1 MLSVEAWPD
10 LRDPVLVV
18 AMTGWVDAGLAGSS
32 AAQDIIDGMS
42 APRRFATYDLGD
54 TADLRTTRPIA
65 RLDDGMT
72 RRIEWPTLS
81 FVAGRASRDVV
92 VLTGPEPCV
101 QWQRVTEDI
110 VGVAERLEVRTA
122 FTLGAMPAAVSHRRP
137 VPVLA
142 TATSRSLAQEV
153 GALRGDYHGPTGLQ
167 SVLQVALGEAGIDG
181 VGLWAQVP
189 HYVSGTPSPPAARAL
204 LERLRDLAS
213 VAVDLRDLDRRV
225 ERYLVQVE
233 AGLAERPDVA
243 EMVAA
248 IDEEEEEISG
258 DALAS
263 EIERFL
269 RSEPEG
275 DDPDR

>member
-1 MLSVEAWPD
+1 MLSVETWPD
-10 LRDPVLVV
+10 LRDPVLVI
-18 AMTGWVDAGLAGSS
+18 ACTGWVDAGLAGSG
-32 AAQDIIDGMS
+32 AAQEIIDGMT
-42 APRRFATYDLGD
+42 AARRFATYDLGD

-81 FVAGRASRDVV
+81 FVAGRAGRDAI

-110 VGVAERLEVRTA
+110 VGVAERLGVTMA
-122 FTLGAMPAAVSHRRP
+122 VTLGAMPAAVSHRRP

-142 TATSRSLAQEV
+142 TATTRSLAQEI

-167 SVLQVALGEAGIDG
+167 SVIQVALGEAGIDAI
-181 VGLWAQVP
+181 GLWAQVP
-189 HYVSGTPSPPAARAL
+189 HYVSGTPSPPASRAL
-204 LERLRDLAS
+204 LERLRDIALVS
-213 VAVDLRDLDRRV
+213 VDLRDIDRRA
-225 ERYLVQVE
+225 EHYLEQVE
-233 AGLAERPDVA
+233 AGIAERPDVA

-248 IDEEEEEISG
+248 IDEEEDEISG

-269 RSEPEG
+269 RDTG
-275 DDPDR
+275 DDDPDR

>member
-1 MLSVEAWPD
+1 MLSVETWPD
-10 LRDPVLVV
+10 LRDPVLVI
-18 AMTGWVDAGLAGSS
+18 ACTGWVDAGLAGSG
-32 AAQDIIDGMS
+32 AAQEIIDGMP
-42 APRRFATYDLGD
+42 AARRFATYDLGD

-81 FVAGRASRDVV
+81 FVAGRAGRDTVV
-92 VLTGPEPCV
+92 MTGPEPCV

-110 VGVAERLEVRTA
+110 VGVAERLGVTLA
-122 FTLGAMPAAVSHRRP
+122 VTLGAMPAAVSHRRP

-142 TATSRSLAQEV
+142 TATSRSLAQEI
-153 GALRGDYHGPTGLQ
+153 GALRADYHGPTGLQ
-167 SVLQVALGEAGIDG
+167 SVVQVALGDAGIDAI
-181 VGLWAQVP
+181 GLWAQVP
-189 HYVSGTPSPPAARAL
+189 HYVSGTPSPPASRAL
-204 LERLRDLAS
+204 LERLRDLAQ
-213 VAVDLRDLDRRV
+213 VAIDLRDIDRRV
-225 ERYLVQVE
+225 EHYLAQVE
-233 AGLAERPDVA
+233 AGIAERPDVA

-269 RSEPEG
+269 RDPDA

>member
-1 MLSVEAWPD
+1 MLSVETWPD
-10 LRDPVLVV
+10 LRDPVLVI
-18 AMTGWVDAGLAGSS
+18 ACTGWVDAGLAGSG
-32 AAQDIIDGMS
+32 AAQEIIDGMP
-42 APRRFATYDLGD
+42 AARRFATYDLGD

-81 FVAGRASRDVV
+81 FVAGRAGRDTV

-110 VGVAERLEVRTA
+110 VGVAERLGVTLA
-122 FTLGAMPAAVSHRRP
+122 VTLGAMPAAVSHRRP

-142 TATSRSLAQEV
+142 TATSRSLAQEI
-153 GALRGDYHGPTGLQ
+153 GALRADYHGPTGLQ
-167 SVLQVALGEAGIDG
+167 SVIQVALGDAGIDAI
-181 VGLWAQVP
+181 GLWAQVP
-189 HYVSGTPSPPAARAL
+189 HYVSGTPSPPASRAL
-204 LERLRDLAS
+204 LERLRDLALVS
-213 VAVDLRDLDRRV
+213 VDLRDIDRRV
-225 ERYLVQVE
+225 EHYLEQVE

-248 IDEEEEEISG
+248 IDEEEDEISG

-269 RSEPEG
+269 R
-275 DDPDR
+275 DPDGGDADR

>member
-1 MLSVEAWPD
+1 MLSVETWPD
-10 LRDPVLVV
+10 LRDPVLVI
-18 AMTGWVDAGLAGSS
+18 ACTGWVDAGLAGSG
-32 AAQDIIDGMS
+32 AAQEIIDGMT
-42 APRRFATYDLGD
+42 AARRFATYDLGD

-81 FVAGRASRDVV
+81 FVAGRAGRDTV

-110 VGVAERLEVRTA
+110 VGVAERLGVTLA
-122 FTLGAMPAAVSHRRP
+122 VTLGAMPAAVSHRRP

-142 TATSRSLAQEV
+142 TATSRSLAQEI
-153 GALRGDYHGPTGLQ
+153 GALRADYHGPTGLQ
-167 SVLQVALGEAGIDG
+167 SVIQVALGDAGIDA

-189 HYVSGTPSPPAARAL
+189 HYVSGTPSPPASRAL
-204 LERLRDLAS
+204 LERLRDLS
-213 VAVDLRDLDRRV
+213 NVSVDLRDIDRRA
-225 ERYLVQVE
+225 EHYLEQVE
-233 AGLAERPDVA
+233 AGIAERPDVA

-248 IDEEEEEISG
+248 IDEEEDEISG

-269 RSEPEG
+269 RDTG
-275 DDPDR
+275 DDDTDR

>member
-1 MLSVEAWPD
+1 MLSVETWPD
-10 LRDPVLVV
+10 LRDPVLVI
-18 AMTGWVDAGLAGSS
+18 ACTGWVDAGLAGSG
-32 AAQDIIDGMS
+32 AAQELIDGMP
-42 APRRFATYDLGD
+42 AARRFATYDLGD

-81 FVAGRASRDVV
+81 FVAGRAGRDTV

-110 VGVAERLEVRTA
+110 VGVAERLGVTLA
-122 FTLGAMPAAVSHRRP
+122 VTLGAMPAAVSHRRP

-142 TATSRSLAQEV
+142 TATSRSLAQEI
-153 GALRGDYHGPTGLQ
+153 GALRADYHGPTGLQ
-167 SVLQVALGEAGIDG
+167 SVIQVALGDAGIDAI
-181 VGLWAQVP
+181 GLWAQVP
-189 HYVSGTPSPPAARAL
+189 HYVSGTPSPPASRAL
-204 LERLRDLAS
+204 LERLRDLALVS
-213 VAVDLRDLDRRV
+213 VDLRDIDRRV
-225 ERYLVQVE
+225 EHYLEQVE

-248 IDEEEEEISG
+248 IDEEEDEISG

-269 RSEPEG
+269 R
-275 DDPDR
+275 DPDGGDADR

>member
-1 MLSVEAWPD
+1 MLSVETWPD
-10 LRDPVLVV
+10 LRDPVLVI
-18 AMTGWVDAGLAGSS
+18 ACTGWVDAGLAGSG
-32 AAQDIIDGMS
+32 AAQELIDGMP
-42 APRRFATYDLGD
+42 AARRFATYDLGD

-81 FVAGRASRDVV
+81 FVAGRAGRDTV

-110 VGVAERLEVRTA
+110 VGVAERLGVTLA
-122 FTLGAMPAAVSHRRP
+122 VTLGAMPAAVSHRRP

-142 TATSRSLAQEV
+142 TATSRSLAQEI
-153 GALRGDYHGPTGLQ
+153 GALRADYHGPTGLQ
-167 SVLQVALGEAGIDG
+167 SVIQVTLGDAGIDAI
-181 VGLWAQVP
+181 GLWAQVP
-189 HYVSGTPSPPAARAL
+189 HYVSGTPSPPASRAL
-204 LERLRDLAS
+204 LERLRDLALVS
-213 VAVDLRDLDRRV
+213 VDLRDIDRRV
-225 ERYLVQVE
+225 EHYLEQVE

-248 IDEEEEEISG
+248 IDEEEDEISG

-269 RSEPEG
+269 R
-275 DDPDR
+275 DPDGGDADR